1 VGVIPLLFY
10 EGCMK
15 DRIKEM
21 TNQIAEKMGII
32 IEEIIINNNVNNI
45 KIIAD
50 KKEGIKLDD
59 LTNFSHTLSNDEKF
73 ENIIGNKYRFEVTSP
88 GLDSKMTKPYQFIRN
103 IGRNVNIFFDDQ
115 NMKSSIKGKIIEAD
129 DEKILIESKN
139 KKKKNIVEINYNR
152 IKHGKLKLKW

>member
-1 VGVIPLLFY
+1 
-10 EGCMK
+10 MK

-32 IEEIIINNNVNNI
+32 IEEIIVNNDVNMI

-59 LTNFSHTLSNDEKF
+59 LAIFSHTLSDDEKF
-73 ENIIGNKYRFEVTSP
+73 DNIIGNKYRFEVTSP

-103 IGRNVNIFFDDQ
+103 IGRSVNIFFDGR
-115 NMKSSIKGKIIEAD
+115 NKNSSIKGKIIEAD
-129 DEKILIESKN
+129 NEKILIESKN
-139 KKKKNIVEINYNR
+139 KKKKDTVEINYNR
-152 IKHGKLKLKW
+152 IKYGKLKLKW